1 MLPLRCFTFKPLLLA
16 KTFITIYNNTS
27 SSDKSISCCLSHQHP
42 ATYLFRAVLTCKR
55 CLICADFLPDQTRS
69 LFHWRKHYYGL
80 FCPET
85 TTKCLNDEFV
95 TTLIDLWDINWWTGV
110 VWIIVMF
117 HQMFGLSFWRHPFT
131 AEHPLLR
138 HWCRDTFLQTWWR
151 NKLILISYG
160 LSMST
165 FSANV
170 IFWWTIPLICNTDI
184 LVYIHFLFTTVMFF
198 LIWSAKT
205 VCLFQWDLPAE

>member
-42 ATYLFRAVLTCKR
+42 ATYLFRAVLACKR

-117 HQMFGLSFWRHPFT
+117 LSAVWTLFLTAPIHCRASIAETLMQRHISTNLMKKQTHPDLLWLEY
-131 AEHPLLR
+131 EHIFSK
-138 HWCRDTFLQTWWR
+138 CNFLV
-151 NKLILISYG
+151 NYSFN
-160 LSMST
+160 M
-165 FSANV
+165 
-170 IFWWTIPLICNTDI
+170 
-184 LVYIHFLFTTVMFF
+184 
-198 LIWSAKT
+198 
-205 VCLFQWDLPAE
+205 